1 MKIKNLLLILCIS
14 ILFISCSK
22 EEVKETIIQE
32 NSLEMQV
39 LEAYKEGVN
48 ALNSNDVL
56 FAAKKFNEAEILFPQ
71 SEWAPKAALMAAYSY
86 YTQDYYSD
94 AEAELERFIKVYPN
108 HKNLSYAYYLIGVCY
123 YEQIIDEKK
132 DLQSIS
138 KSKNTFELLIQKFPN
153 TEYAIDAEFKL
164 DLINDILASKEVYIG
179 RYYIDKKKW
188 IAAINRFRNVVD
200 NYDQTIYVEEALYR
214 LVEIYYLLGLEN
226 ESKKYASLLGYNY
239 NSSQWYEK
247 SYIKFDR
254 LYEQNRKKNE
264 IKKRKQNILLKKF
277 KSLFE

>member
-1 MKIKNLLLILCIS
+1 MGAKSCFDGSIFILYSRLLFRCRGR
-14 ILFISCSK
+14 
-22 EEVKETIIQE
+22 V
-32 NSLEMQV
+32 
-39 LEAYKEGVN
+39 
-48 ALNSNDVL
+48 
-56 FAAKKFNEAEILFPQ
+56 
-71 SEWAPKAALMAAYSY
+71 
-86 YTQDYYSD
+86 
-94 AEAELERFIKVYPN
+94 ERFIKVWIN
-108 HKNLSYAYYLIGVCY
+108 HKNLSYAYYLLGVCY
-123 YEQIIDEKK
+123 YEQIVDEKK

-138 KSKNTFELLIQKFPN
+138 KSKNTFELLIKRFPN

-277 KSLFE
+277 KYIFEWNG